1 MYKNQI
7 YFHHECYLT
16 SIAEEKNIFKNI
28 KKNKRERRKG
38 KIESVIDIVLE
49 SPFFHSPFSPKK
61 IFIIDK
67 RKEKRKNRLTLAY
80 NGLVS

>member
-38 KIESVIDIVLE
+38 KIESVIDIVLRR
-49 SPFFHSPFSPKK
+49 SLHFFILLSLLKK
-61 IFIIDK
+61 Y
-67 RKEKRKNRLTLAY
+67 L
-80 NGLVS
+80 